1 MQANQE
7 EIAMRRT
14 LFLSLALGTALSVLP
29 GMDATAQAQAPP
41 LSLPRPSQAA
51 SVSQTV
57 GLTEIA
63 IHYSRPLVKGRT
75 IWGEL
80 VPYGQ
85 VWRAGANENTT
96 ISFST
101 PVSIGGHA
109 LPAGTYGVHTLPS
122 AADWTLILS
131 KNSSN
136 WGSFSYEEKDDAL
149 RLSLKPESGA
159 MTEALVYTFEDPTET
174 SVRVVLAWEKLR
186 LPFTVEVATKD
197 VVIASLERE
206 LHGLAQFFWQPW
218 NQAATYAL
226 QNDTHLDEAMTW
238 IDRSLRI
245 NENFAN
251 TATKAQLLT
260 KKGDVAAADAL
271 MKKALP
277 TATEAEMNTYG
288 YLLLGQNRVAEA
300 VAAFKSNAEKYP
312 KSWNAQDSYGE
323 GLEKAGDKAGA
334 LAAYKKALAL
344 APEAQKARIQG
355 IVDRLGK

>member
-1 MQANQE
+1 MP
-7 EIAMRRT
+7 RT
-14 LFLSLALGTALSVLP
+14 RFTSLALAAALP
-29 GMDATAQAQAPP
+29 AIAATAHAQAPP

-57 GLTEIA
+57 GVTEIT

-96 ISFST
+96 IAFST

-109 LPAGTYGVHTLPS
+109 LAAGTYGLHTLPT
-122 AADWTLILS
+122 AGDWTLILS

-149 RLSLKPESGA
+149 RLAIKPESGA
-159 MTEALVYTFEDPTET
+159 MTEALTYTFENPTDA
-174 SVRVVLAWEKLR
+174 SVTAVLAWETLR
-186 LPFTVEVATKD
+186 LPIKID
-197 VVIASLERE
+197 VDVKETTITSLKRE
-206 LHGLAQFFWQPW
+206 LYGLPQFFWQPW

-226 QNDTHLDEAMTW
+226 QNGVHLDEAMTW
-238 IDRSLRI
+238 IDRSIKI

-251 TATKAQLLT
+251 ASTKAQLLARQ
-260 KKGDVAAADAL
+260 GDQAGADAL
-271 MKKALP
+271 MKKMLP

-288 YLLLGQNRVAEA
+288 YMLLGQNRVAEA
-300 VAAFKSNAEKYP
+300 VAAFKGNATKYP

-323 GLEKAGDKAGA
+323 GLERAGDKAGA
-334 LAAYKKALAL
+334 LAAYRKALAM
-344 APEAQKARIQG
+344 APEAQRARIQG
-355 IVDRLGK
+355 IVDRLAK

>member
-1 MQANQE
+1 
-7 EIAMRRT
+7 MRRT
-14 LFLSLALGTALSVLP
+14 QFLSLALGTALSAL
-29 GMDATAQAQAPP
+29 GATARAQAPP

-63 IHYSRPLVKGRT
+63 IHYSRPLVKGRA
-75 IWGEL
+75 IWGGL

-101 PVSIGGHA
+101 PVSTGGHA
-109 LPAGTYGVHTLPS
+109 LPAGTYGLHTLPT

-131 KNSSN
+131 NNSSN

-149 RLSLKPESGA
+149 RLTLKPEPGA
-159 MTEALVYTFEDPTET
+159 MTEALTYTFEDPTET
-174 SVRVVLAWEKLR
+174 SVRIVLAWEKLR
-186 LPFTVEVATKD
+186 LPFTVETATKD

-226 QNDTHLDEAMTW
+226 QNDIRLDEAMTW
-238 IDRSLRI
+238 IDRSIRL
-245 NENFAN
+245 NQNFTN
-251 TATKAQLLT
+251 TSTKAQLLA
-260 KKGDVAAADAL
+260 KKGDSAAADAL
-271 MKKALP
+271 IQKALP

-288 YLLLGQNRVAEA
+288 YVLMGQGRTADALA
-300 VAAFKSNAEKYP
+300 VFKGNALKYP
-312 KSWNAQDSYGE
+312 KSWNAQDSYAE

-334 LAAYKKALAL
+334 IAAYKKALAM
-344 APEAQKARIQG
+344 APDAQKARIQE
-355 IVDRLGK
+355 ILDRLTR

>member
-1 MQANQE
+1 
-7 EIAMRRT
+7 MRRT
-14 LFLSLALGTALSVLP
+14 AISLALGTAVSILPVL
-29 GMDATAQAQAPP
+29 TAPARAQAPQ
-41 LSLPRPSQAA
+41 LALPRPSQAA

-57 GLTEIA
+57 GLTEIT

-109 LPAGTYGVHTLPS
+109 LAAGTYGVHTLPT

-131 KNSSN
+131 NNSSN

-149 RLSLKPESGA
+149 RLTARPEPGA
-159 MTEALVYTFEDPTET
+159 MTEALTYIFEDPTET

-186 LPFTVEVATKD
+186 LPFTVEVATED

-238 IDRSLRI
+238 IERSLRL
-245 NENFAN
+245 NQNFTNAS
-251 TATKAQLLT
+251 TKAQLLA
-260 KKGDVAAADAL
+260 KKGDSAAAEAL
-271 MKKALP
+271 IQKALP
-277 TATEAEMNTYG
+277 SATEAELNAYG
-288 YLLLGQNRVAEA
+288 YQLMGEGRTAEA
-300 VAAFKSNAEKYP
+300 VAVFKGNAVKYP

-334 LAAYKKALAL
+334 IAAYKKALAM

-355 IVDRLGK
+355 ILDRLAK